1 MISKMLIA
9 GASGLVGGAVVDLF
23 AQRADWQTVAV
34 SRRKPAHLP
43 KGVTH
48 LAVDLLDRRRCAEVF
63 GALHDVTHVVFA
75 AVNEKPDDL
84 VAGWSDPEQ
93 IRRNGDMLE
102 NLFEPLSAVAKN
114 LRHVSILQGAKA
126 YGVHLPQLGR
136 PTIPLRERM
145 PRPPHP
151 NFYFLHED
159 YIKRKQQG
167 SQWHWSILRSNQVVG
182 GGIGSNLNT
191 LLAIGVFGAV
201 RKAAG
206 QPLCYPGIET
216 GIGDMIDVELMA
228 QCLEWAATSPAAR
241 NEVFNISNG
250 DVFTWHGLWPV
261 IADAM
266 DMPVGPPQR
275 LSVAE
280 EMQRQADA
288 WAALVRQHCLAAP
301 EDLRAFVGESFWLA
315 DLNFSMPVH
324 VLVDTVKLRR
334 AGFHECIDSED
345 MVAKWFRRWQDRRL
359 LPAP

>member
-1 MISKMLIA
+1 MTRRMLIV
-9 GASGLVGGAVVDLF
+9 GASGLIGGAAMELF
-23 AQRADWQTVAV
+23 AQRPDWRTVAV
-34 SRRKPAHLP
+34 SRRAPSRLP

-48 LAVDLLDRRRCAEVF
+48 LAVDLLDRQRCEDLF

-93 IRRNGDMLE
+93 IRKNGEMLQ

-114 LRHVSILQGAKA
+114 LQHVTILQGSKA

-159 YIKRKQQG
+159 YIKHKQQG
-167 SQWHWSILRSNQVVG
+167 TNWHWSILRSNQVVG

-201 RKAAG
+201 RKAGG

-216 GIGDMIDVELMA
+216 GVSDMIDVELMA
-228 QCLEWAATSPAAR
+228 QCLEWAATSPTAR
-241 NEVFNISNG
+241 NEIFNISNG
-250 DVFTWHGLWPV
+250 DVFH
-261 IADAM
+261 
-266 DMPVGPPQR
+266 
-275 LSVAE
+275 
-280 EMQRQADA
+280 
-288 WAALVRQHCLAAP
+288 LA
-301 EDLRAFVGESFWLA
+301 
-315 DLNFSMPVH
+315 
-324 VLVDTVKLRR
+324 
-334 AGFHECIDSED
+334 
-345 MVAKWFRRWQDRRL
+345 
-359 LPAP
+359 